1 MSIILTSP
9 KNCISGV
16 SSSFATLENCFLRAK
31 MNFQARKTVCW
42 DFQLDF
48 QPRKSVFS
56 SQKSIFDRGKLFSC
70 VANAFLSPRKLF
82 SKLKN

>member
-1 MSIILTSP
+1 MSISLTSP

-16 SSSFATLENCFLRAK
+16 SSLFATLENCFPRAK